1 MTLKLTLMKNLVV
14 LLIISVCLYSASC
27 KKDTQSEA
35 FNLLTGPT
43 WVSDSLL
50 ANKVD
55 ASGPT
60 GLLKNFKG
68 EAKFNADGTGNFG
81 LYKGTWRFAY
91 AETQLV
97 ITSDSLPV
105 PLTTKI
111 AELTKISLKVTT
123 SYPNLANPTSPINLR
138 LTFKA
143 K

>member
-1 MTLKLTLMKNLVV
+1 MKNLAL
-14 LLIISVCLYSASC
+14 LLIVSACIYFTSC
-27 KKDTQSEA
+27 KKESDSA
-35 FNLLTGPT
+35 YFKFLTGPV

-68 EAKFNADGTGNFG
+68 EAKFNTDGTGNFG
-81 LYKGTWRFAY
+81 IYKGTWRFAY
-91 AETQLV
+91 DETQIV
-97 ITSDSLPV
+97 ITADSLAI

-111 AELTKISLKVTT
+111 AELTAISLKVTT
-123 SYPNLANPTSPINLR
+123 SYPNLINPSAPTNIR
-138 LTFKA
+138 MTFKA